1 MVRFDDKSFTIEIY
15 TGNNPIEDFQTLQ
28 TEIAYVFSILTS
40 ETMPD
45 QGLYHLANLLM
56 NMQPSWEVAKKM
68 TE

>member
-1 MVRFDDKSFTIEIY
+1 MVRFDDNSFTIEIY
-15 TGNNPIEDFQTLQ
+15 TGGNPVENFQILQ
-28 TEIAYVFSILTS
+28 SEIAYVFSILTS